1 MTHASGAGWVALAG
15 AATAASFGGLAAQL
29 CFAVLAVGVIGMAHG
44 ASDLAIV
51 PRPQRPLFVTLYLT
65 AGAAYVAWWVA
76 DPAIALPLFLIISA
90 VHFGLEDAPH
100 GSVLERVARGVS
112 LIATPATL
120 HVASLS
126 NILLAAGAP
135 EGVSSIM
142 AGSLAV
148 SGAIA
153 GGALVIL
160 GIQRSDMRLLFGK
173 AALLLLPPLV
183 GFSVGFL
190 VLHAL
195 PQTIERKVQLRCSS
209 IASYLRAVSPVLG
222 AAVLL
227 VALIGITMLSWDPT
241 GVRPL
246 FAAIAALAIPH
257 LLITP
262 WFAAHVHTS
271 PVSSSTPA
279 SLPKTA

>member
-1 MTHASGAGWVALAG
+1 VTHASGAGWVAMAG
-15 AATAASFGGLAAQL
+15 AAIAASFGSLAVQL
-29 CFAVLAVGVIGMAHG
+29 GFAIIAVGVIGMAHG

-65 AGAAYVAWWVA
+65 AGAACLAWWVA
-76 DPAIALPLFLIISA
+76 DPAIALPLFLIVSA

-112 LIATPATL
+112 LIATPAIL

-160 GIQRSDMRLLFGK
+160 GIQRTDTRLLCGT

-195 PQTIERKVQLRCSS
+195 PQTIERKVQLGCPS
-209 IASYLRAVSPVLG
+209 IAAYIRAIGPVLG
-222 AAVLL
+222 AAILSV
-227 VALIGITMLSWDPT
+227 VLIGFAMLRRDPS

-262 WFAAHVHTS
+262 WFAARVYTS
-271 PVSSSTPA
+271 PVGSRISARRTEA
-279 SLPKTA
+279 A

>member
-1 MTHASGAGWVALAG
+1 
-15 AATAASFGGLAAQL
+15 
-29 CFAVLAVGVIGMAHG
+29 
-44 ASDLAIV
+44 
-51 PRPQRPLFVTLYLT
+51 
-65 AGAAYVAWWVA
+65 
-76 DPAIALPLFLIISA
+76 
-90 VHFGLEDAPH
+90 
-100 GSVLERVARGVS
+100 
-112 LIATPATL
+112 
-120 HVASLS
+120 VASLS

-142 AGSLAV
+142 AGSLAI

-153 GGALVIL
+153 GGALVIVS
-160 GIQRSDMRLLFGK
+160 IQRTDTRLLFGT

-195 PQTIERKVQLRCSS
+195 PQTIERKVQLRCFS

-227 VALIGITMLSWDPT
+227 VVLIGITMLSWDPT

-262 WFAAHVHTS
+262 WFAARMYTS
-271 PVSSSTPA
+271 PVGSPISARRTEA
-279 SLPKTA
+279 A